1 MSGQVIA
8 GPMPYSARRTLSVQV
23 EFIRQLRRRRTLV
36 AYLLVVAL
44 PLVVVAAVKLGPQ
57 ASTSG
62 GGGGFG
68 GGNLDL
74 VGLATTGAWNFAVTM
89 LLFASGL
96 LLVVLAALFLG
107 DTVASEASW
116 STLRYLLTAPVPR
129 RRLLATKAIVGLLLT
144 LGVLLTLVVT
154 SLVVGLLAFG
164 STGLTSPTGGSFD
177 TSQSLQR
184 VALVTAYIALTLL
197 IPAGV
202 AFLMGVLTD
211 VPLGAVGSA
220 VMIVIVSTIL
230 NRLEPLGDLR
240 RLLPTDYG
248 AAWAD
253 ALGSDV
259 VWGQMA
265 TGAAYA
271 CVTFAVMLTVAVLRF
286 ERKDIVS

>member
-1 MSGQVIA
+1 MSGLVGA
-8 GPMPYSARRTLSVQV
+8 APVGYSARHTLSVRV
-23 EFIRQLRRRRTLV
+23 ELIRQLRRRRTLV
-36 AYLLVVAL
+36 AFLLVVAL

-57 ASTSG
+57 ASASG

-74 VGLATTGAWNFAVTM
+74 VGLATTGAWNFTVTM

-116 STLRYLLTAPVPR
+116 STLRYLLAAPVPR
-129 RRLLATKAIVGLLLT
+129 RRLLATKAIVGLMLT

-164 STGLTSPTGGSFD
+164 STGLTSPTGGSF
-177 TSQSLQR
+177 SAPESLQR
-184 VALVTAYIALTLL
+184 VAIVTAYVAITLL

-230 NRLEPLGDLR
+230 DRLEPLGDLR
-240 RLLPTDYG
+240 RLLPTNYG
-248 AAWAD
+248 SAWAD

-271 CVTFAVMLTVAVLRF
+271 CVTFALMATLAALRF